1 MKTLFLILNTCYE
14 YTRISMSLA
23 TVICECSLNQF
34 STSLYVSLFVHWE
47 PQQIFMGLNTEYG
60 ANLVKATVNVPITL
74 LHIYWVCQYKLFLI
88 SEGYTCQLSR
98 LRCESHV
105 CGLKTSIS
113 RRLTLAGQFLTP
125 DWKMWVVAV
134 LLDTISKNMLT
145 QTHCKER
152 KPCLKWILNDKY
164 QFLTISSFPD
174 NFAFGR
180 LWTSSE
186 AFGHLRKTSDFFGRL
201 RTSSGIFG
209 NDRVIF
215 KNPSTPRIKISRLYV
230 RKSWQ
235 VYLMCVIVST
245 FLIFMFVDQLFL
257 MDVF

>member
-1 MKTLFLILNTCYE
+1 MVKVTITC
-14 YTRISMSLA
+14 TF
-23 TVICECSLNQF
+23 CSHLR
-34 STSLYVSLFVHWE
+34 LPLFVPHV
-47 PQQIFMGLNTEYG
+47 LS
-60 ANLVKATVNVPITL
+60 NLLT
-74 LHIYWVCQYKLFLI
+74 QY
-88 SEGYTCQLSR
+88 YTCQLW
-98 LRCESHV
+98 SHACV
-105 CGLKTSIS
+105 FKTSIS
-113 RRLTLAGQFLTP
+113 RRLPLAGQFLTP

-152 KPCLKWILNDKY
+152 KPFVKWILNDKY

-209 NDRVIF
+209 NDRVVF
-215 KNPSTPRIKISRLYV
+215 KHPSTPRIKISRLHL

-235 VYLMCVIVST
+235 V
-245 FLIFMFVDQLFL
+245 
-257 MDVF
+257 